1 MSVMGKTITCSRY
14 FGRRIKVEAMT
25 SSHDPSQADSLDARL
40 DALEDRI
47 ARSEARLAAA
57 EDELAI
63 LRILGAYSPRV
74 DSGDAE
80 GVAGLWTDDG
90 VYDVDTGRLDGHAGL
105 VDMVTGDA
113 HQGLIAHGCG
123 HVPSL
128 PVVLLDGDRAVATGY
143 TQLVVRSS
151 KPGRYTVLRV
161 TASRW
166 ELERRGDV
174 DAPDRGWR
182 VVLRTAR
189 AVTDDG
195 EGRALLGR
203 SREV

>member
-1 MSVMGKTITCSRY
+1 
-14 FGRRIKVEAMT
+14 MT
-25 SSHDPSQADSLDARL
+25 PSTDTDRL
-40 DALEDRI
+40 DAL
-47 ARSEARLAAA
+47 EARLAAA
-57 EDELAI
+57 ESRVDAAEGRVEATETRLDLAADELAV
-63 LRILGAYSPRV
+63 LRILAAYSPRV

-80 GVAGLWTDDG
+80 GVAALWTEDG
-90 VYDVDTGRLDGHAGL
+90 VYDVDTGRLDGHDGL
-105 VDMVTGDA
+105 VEMVHGEM

-128 PVVLLDGDRAVATGY
+128 PLVLLDGDRAVATGY

-166 ELERRGDV
+166 ELERRGPV

-203 SREV
+203 SGDR

>member
-1 MSVMGKTITCSRY
+1 
-14 FGRRIKVEAMT
+14 MT
-25 SSHDPSQADSLDARL
+25 SSPDTARL
-40 DALEDRI
+40 DALE
-47 ARSEARLAAA
+47 ARLASAEARISETHSRLDAA
-57 EDELAI
+57 QDELAV
-63 LRILGAYSPRV
+63 LRILAAYSPRV

-80 GVAGLWTDDG
+80 GVAELWTEDG
-90 VYDVDTGRLDGHAGL
+90 TYDVDTGVLEGHEDL
-105 VDMVTGDA
+105 TDMVRGDA
-113 HQGLIAHGCG
+113 HQGLISHGCG

-128 PVVLLDGDRAVATGY
+128 PLVLVDGDRAVATGY

-166 ELERRGDV
+166 ELERRGPV
-174 DAPDRGWR
+174 EAPDRGWR

-195 EGRALLGR
+195 EGRALLAR
-203 SREV
+203 SREG

>member
-1 MSVMGKTITCSRY
+1 MDAHPDTDRT
-14 FGRRIKVEAMT
+14 
-25 SSHDPSQADSLDARL
+25 DPARTETL
-40 DALEDRI
+40 
-47 ARSEARLAAA
+47 EARLAALEEGLTATQQRLATA
-57 EDELAI
+57 EAAQGRAADELAV
-63 LRILGAYSPRV
+63 LRIVAAYSPRV

-80 GVAGLWTDDG
+80 GVAGLWTEDG
-90 VYDVDTGRLDGHAGL
+90 VYDVDTGVLEGHQGL
-105 VDMVTGDA
+105 ADMVRGDA

-123 HVPSL
+123 HVPGL

-151 KPGRYTVLRV
+151 RPGRYSVLRV
-161 TASRW
+161 TANRW
-166 ELERRGDV
+166 ELERRGPV
-174 DAPDRGWR
+174 EAPDRGWR

-203 SREV
+203 SSDG

>member
-1 MSVMGKTITCSRY
+1 
-14 FGRRIKVEAMT
+14 MT
-25 SSHDPSQADSLDARL
+25 PADTPSGPHPASPDASSRL
-40 DALEDRI
+40 DALE
-47 ARSEARLAAA
+47 ARMAEAEARTDRAESRLGLAQ
-57 EDELAI
+57 DELAV

-80 GVAGLWTDDG
+80 GVAGLWTSDG
-90 VYDVDTGRLDGHAGL
+90 VYDVDTGVLDGHEGL
-105 VDMVTGDA
+105 EEMVRGDD

-151 KPGRYTVLRV
+151 RPGRYTVLRV

-166 ELERRGDV
+166 ELERRGSAD
-174 DAPDRGWR
+174 DPDRGWR

-189 AVTDDG
+189 ALTDDG

-203 SREV
+203 SRQR

>member
-1 MSVMGKTITCSRY
+1 
-14 FGRRIKVEAMT
+14 MT
-25 SSHDPSQADSLDARL
+25 SSPDTARL
-40 DALEDRI
+40 DALEARLVSAEARI
-47 ARSEARLAAA
+47 SEAHTRLDAAQ
-57 EDELAI
+57 DELAI
-63 LRILGAYSPRV
+63 LRILAAYSPRV

-80 GVAGLWTDDG
+80 GVAELWTEDG
-90 VYDVDTGRLDGHAGL
+90 TYDVDTGVLEGHDGL
-105 VDMVTGDA
+105 TEMVSGDA

-128 PVVLLDGDRAVATGY
+128 PLVLVDGDRAVATGY

-166 ELERRGDV
+166 ELERRGPV
-174 DAPDRGWR
+174 EAPDRGWR

-195 EGRALLGR
+195 EGRALLAR
-203 SREV
+203 SREG

>member
-1 MSVMGKTITCSRY
+1 
-14 FGRRIKVEAMT
+14 MT
-25 SSHDPSQADSLDARL
+25 SSSDLPDPASLAARLASVEARIAETESRL
-40 DALEDRI
+40 DA
-47 ARSEARLAAA
+47 AQ
-57 EDELAI
+57 DELAI

-80 GVAGLWTDDG
+80 AVAELWTPDG
-90 VYDVDTGRLDGHAGL
+90 VYDVDTGRLDGHDDL
-105 VDMVTGDA
+105 VEMVRGDA

-128 PVVLLDGDRAVATGY
+128 PVVLLDGDSAVATGY

-151 KPGRYTVLRV
+151 RPGRYTVLRV
-161 TASRW
+161 TANRW
-166 ELERRGDV
+166 ELERRGPV
-174 DAPDRGWR
+174 DAADRGWR

-195 EGRALLGR
+195 EGRQLLAR
-203 SREV
+203 SRER

>member
-1 MSVMGKTITCSRY
+1 
-14 FGRRIKVEAMT
+14 MT
-25 SSHDPSQADSLDARL
+25 ASSNVPDL
-40 DALEDRI
+40 DALTARLASVEARI
-47 ARSEARLAAA
+47 AENEGRLAAA

-63 LRILGAYSPRV
+63 LQLLASYSPRV

-80 GVAGLWTDDG
+80 GVAELWTDDG
-90 VYDVDTGRLDGHAGL
+90 VYDVDTGVLEGHDGL
-105 VDMVTGDA
+105 EKMVNGDA

-151 KPGRYTVLRV
+151 RPGRYTVMRV

-166 ELERRGDV
+166 ELERRGPV

-195 EGRALLGR
+195 EGRQLLGR
-203 SREV
+203 SRDR

>member
-1 MSVMGKTITCSRY
+1 MNP
-14 FGRRIKVEAMT
+14 
-25 SSHDPSQADSLDARL
+25 HLDSTRPDTLDARL
-40 DALEDRI
+40 AALEEGLN
-47 ARSEARLAAA
+47 ATQQRLAIAEAA
-57 EDELAI
+57 QGRAADELAV
-63 LRILGAYSPRV
+63 LRIVAAYSPRV

-80 GVAGLWTDDG
+80 GVAGLWTEDG
-90 VYDVDTGRLDGHAGL
+90 VYDVDTGVLEGHRGL
-105 VDMVTGDA
+105 AEMVRSDA

-123 HVPSL
+123 HVPGL
-128 PVVLLDGDRAVATGY
+128 PVVLLDGDRAIATGY

-151 KPGRYTVLRV
+151 RPGRYSVLRV
-161 TASRW
+161 TANRW
-166 ELERRGDV
+166 ELQRRGPV

-203 SREV
+203 SSDG

>member
-1 MSVMGKTITCSRY
+1 
-14 FGRRIKVEAMT
+14 MT
-25 SSHDPSQADSLDARL
+25 SSSEASRLDSLETRL
-40 DALEDRI
+40 TSLETRLNDTH
-47 ARSEARLAAA
+47 ARLATA

-63 LRILGAYSPRV
+63 LRLLAAYSPRV

-80 GVAGLWTDDG
+80 GVAELWTEDG
-90 VYDVDTGRLDGHAGL
+90 VYDVDTGVLEGHAGL
-105 VDMVTGDA
+105 VEMVHGDA

-128 PVVLLDGDRAVATGY
+128 PVVLLDGDHAVATGY

-151 KPGRYTVLRV
+151 RPGRYTVLRV

-166 ELERRGDV
+166 ELERRGRV

-203 SREV
+203 SRER

>member
-1 MSVMGKTITCSRY
+1 MG
-14 FGRRIKVEAMT
+14 AMT
-25 SSHDPSQADSLDARL
+25 SSSEASRLDSLDARL
-40 DALEDRI
+40 ASLETRLTDTHDRLS
-47 ARSEARLAAA
+47 RA

-63 LRILGAYSPRV
+63 LRLLASYSPRV

-80 GVAGLWTDDG
+80 GVAELWTEDG
-90 VYDVDTGRLDGHAGL
+90 VYDVDTGRLEGHEGL
-105 VDMVTGDA
+105 TEMVQGDA

-128 PVVLLDGDRAVATGY
+128 PVVLLDWDRAVATGY

-151 KPGRYTVLRV
+151 RPGRYNVLRV

-166 ELERRGDV
+166 ELERRGPV

-189 AVTDDG
+189 AVSDDG

-203 SREV
+203 SRER

>member
-1 MSVMGKTITCSRY
+1 MDGGT
-14 FGRRIKVEAMT
+14 
-25 SSHDPSQADSLDARL
+25 DATRL
-40 DALEDRI
+40 DALD
-47 ARSEARLAAA
+47 ARLAAA
-57 EDELAI
+57 EERLAGADARIAAAEAGLARAADELAVI
-63 LRILGAYSPRV
+63 RILASYSPRV

-80 GVAGLWTDDG
+80 GVAALWTEDG
-90 VYDVDTGRLDGHAGL
+90 VYDVDTGRLDGRAGIEE
-105 VDMVTGDA
+105 MVRGEA

-143 TQLVVRSS
+143 TQLVARSS
-151 KPGRYTVLRV
+151 RPGRYTVLRV

-166 ELERRGDV
+166 ELERRGPV

-203 SREV
+203 SRAG

>member
-1 MSVMGKTITCSRY
+1 MDGGT
-14 FGRRIKVEAMT
+14 
-25 SSHDPSQADSLDARL
+25 DATRL
-40 DALEDRI
+40 DALD
-47 ARSEARLAAA
+47 ARLAAA
-57 EDELAI
+57 EERLAGADARIAAAEAGLARAADELAVM
-63 LRILGAYSPRV
+63 RILASYSPRV

-80 GVAGLWTDDG
+80 GVAALWTEDG
-90 VYDVDTGRLDGHAGL
+90 VYDVDTGRLDGRAGIEE
-105 VDMVTGDA
+105 MVRGEA

-143 TQLVVRSS
+143 TQLVARSS
-151 KPGRYTVLRV
+151 RPGRYTVLRV

-166 ELERRGDV
+166 ELERRGPV

-203 SREV
+203 SRAG

>member
-1 MSVMGKTITCSRY
+1 MIDGSDT
-14 FGRRIKVEAMT
+14 
-25 SSHDPSQADSLDARL
+25 ARL
-40 DALEDRI
+40 DALE
-47 ARSEARLAAA
+47 ARLTSTETGLATARAELARAA
-57 EDELAI
+57 DELAV
-63 LRILGAYSPRV
+63 LRLLASYSPRV

-80 GVAGLWTDDG
+80 GVAELWTDDG
-90 VYDVDTGRLDGHAGL
+90 VYDVDTGVLEGHEGL
-105 VDMVTGDA
+105 REMVHGDA

-123 HVPSL
+123 HVPGL

-143 TQLVVRSS
+143 TQLAVRSS
-151 KPGRYTVLRV
+151 RPGRYTVMRV

-166 ELERRGDV
+166 ELERRGRV

-203 SREV
+203 SRER

>member
-1 MSVMGKTITCSRY
+1 
-14 FGRRIKVEAMT
+14 MT
-25 SSHDPSQADSLDARL
+25 SSSEAVSLDSLDTRLAALEARL
-40 DALEDRI
+40 TDTHD
-47 ARSEARLAAA
+47 RLAAA

-63 LRILGAYSPRV
+63 LRILAAYSLRV
-74 DSGDAE
+74 DSGDAQ
-80 GVAGLWTDDG
+80 GVAELWTSDG
-90 VYDVDTGRLDGHAGL
+90 VYDVDTGRLEGHDGL
-105 VDMVTGDA
+105 VEMVTGDA

-128 PVVLLDGDRAVATGY
+128 PVVVLDGDRAVATGY
-143 TQLVVRSS
+143 TQLVVLSS
-151 KPGRYTVLRV
+151 KPGRYTVVRV

-166 ELERRGDV
+166 ELERRGPV

-189 AVTDDG
+189 AMTDDG

-203 SREV
+203 SRER

>member
-1 MSVMGKTITCSRY
+1 MASPHD
-14 FGRRIKVEAMT
+14 
-25 SSHDPSQADSLDARL
+25 SSRL
-40 DALEDRI
+40 DALE
-47 ARSEARLAAA
+47 ERLAAA
-57 EDELAI
+57 EARLASTQDRVTESLARLDAAQDELAV
-63 LRILGAYSPRV
+63 LRILAAYSPRV

-80 GVAGLWTDDG
+80 GVASLWTSDG
-90 VYDVDTGRLDGHAGL
+90 VYDVDTGRLDGHGDL
-105 VDMVTGDA
+105 VEMVTGEA
-113 HQGLIAHGCG
+113 HQGLIHHGCG

-128 PVVLLDGDRAVATGY
+128 PLVLVDGDRAVATGY

-166 ELERRGDV
+166 ELERRGDA

-203 SREV
+203 SREM

>member
-1 MSVMGKTITCSRY
+1 MDTHPDTDRP
-14 FGRRIKVEAMT
+14 
-25 SSHDPSQADSLDARL
+25 DPT
-40 DALEDRI
+40 
-47 ARSEARLAAA
+47 RSDTTGSRLAALEEGLASARRRLSAA
-57 EDELAI
+57 EAGLARAADELAV
-63 LRILGAYSPRV
+63 LRIVAAYSPRV

-80 GVAGLWTDDG
+80 GVAGLWTEDG
-90 VYDVDTGRLDGHAGL
+90 VYDVDTGVLEGHQGL
-105 VDMVTGDA
+105 AEMVRGEA

-123 HVPSL
+123 HVPGL

-151 KPGRYTVLRV
+151 RPGRYTVLRV
-161 TASRW
+161 TANRW
-166 ELERRGDV
+166 ELERRGPE

-203 SREV
+203 SGDR

>member
-1 MSVMGKTITCSRY
+1 
-14 FGRRIKVEAMT
+14 MT
-25 SSHDPSQADSLDARL
+25 SSSEAVSLDSLDTRLAVLEARL
-40 DALEDRI
+40 TDTHD
-47 ARSEARLAAA
+47 RLAAA

-63 LRILGAYSPRV
+63 LRILAAYSPRV
-74 DSGDAE
+74 DSGDAQ
-80 GVAGLWTDDG
+80 GVAELWISDG
-90 VYDVDTGRLDGHAGL
+90 VYDVDTGRLEGHDGL
-105 VDMVTGDA
+105 VEMVTGDA

-128 PVVLLDGDRAVATGY
+128 PVVVLDGDRAVATGY
-143 TQLVVRSS
+143 TQLVVLSS
-151 KPGRYTVLRV
+151 KPGRYTVVRV

-166 ELERRGDV
+166 ELERRGPV

-189 AVTDDG
+189 AMTDDG

-203 SREV
+203 SRER

>member
-1 MSVMGKTITCSRY
+1 MDLMISPS
-14 FGRRIKVEAMT
+14 EA
-25 SSHDPSQADSLDARL
+25 SRL
-40 DALEDRI
+40 DALE
-47 ARSEARLAAA
+47 SRLAATEHRLDAA
-57 EDELAI
+57 EAGLTLAADELAI
-63 LRILGAYSPRV
+63 MRILAAYSPRV

-80 GVAGLWTDDG
+80 GVAGLWTQDG
-90 VYDVDTGRLDGHAGL
+90 VYDVDTGLLEGHTGL
-105 VDMVTGDA
+105 EEMVRGDA

-128 PVVLLDGDRAVATGY
+128 PLVLLDSDRAVATGY

-166 ELERRGDV
+166 ELERRGPV

-203 SREV
+203 SGDR

>member
-1 MSVMGKTITCSRY
+1 
-14 FGRRIKVEAMT
+14 MT
-25 SSHDPSQADSLDARL
+25 QGADTARL
-40 DALEDRI
+40 DALE
-47 ARSEARLAAA
+47 ARLAATEAGLATTRA
-57 EDELAI
+57 ELDRAADELAV
-63 LRILGAYSPRV
+63 LRILAAYSPRV

-80 GVAGLWTDDG
+80 GVASLWTEDG
-90 VYDVDTGRLDGHAGL
+90 VYDVDTGLLEGHEGL
-105 VDMVTGDA
+105 VEMVRGDA

-166 ELERRGDV
+166 ELERRGPV

-203 SREV
+203 SREG

>member
-1 MSVMGKTITCSRY
+1 
-14 FGRRIKVEAMT
+14 MT
-25 SSHDPSQADSLDARL
+25 ASSNVPDL
-40 DALEDRI
+40 DALTARLASVEARI
-47 ARSEARLAAA
+47 AENEGRLAAA

-63 LRILGAYSPRV
+63 LQLLASYSPRV

-80 GVAGLWTDDG
+80 GVAELWTDDG
-90 VYDVDTGRLDGHAGL
+90 VYDVDTGVLEGHDGL
-105 VDMVTGDA
+105 VEMVNGDA

-151 KPGRYTVLRV
+151 RPGRYTVMRV

-166 ELERRGDV
+166 ELERRGPV

-195 EGRALLGR
+195 EGRQLLGR
-203 SREV
+203 SRDR

>member
-1 MSVMGKTITCSRY
+1 
-14 FGRRIKVEAMT
+14 MT
-25 SSHDPSQADSLDARL
+25 ASTDPSRL
-40 DALEDRI
+40 DALE
-47 ARSEARLAAA
+47 ARLAELENRTAAA
-57 EDELAI
+57 EAGLDLAADELAV
-63 LRILGAYSPRV
+63 LRLLASYSPRV

-80 GVAGLWTDDG
+80 GVAELWTEEG
-90 VYDVDTGRLDGHAGL
+90 VYDVDTGVLEGHDGL
-105 VDMVTGDA
+105 TEMVHGER
-113 HQGLIAHGCG
+113 HQGLIGHGCG

-128 PVVLLDGDRAVATGY
+128 PVVLLDGDHAVATGY

-151 KPGRYTVLRV
+151 RPGRYTVLRV

-166 ELERRGDV
+166 ELERRAPA

-182 VVLRTAR
+182 VTLRTAR

-203 SREV
+203 SRER

>member
-1 MSVMGKTITCSRY
+1 
-14 FGRRIKVEAMT
+14 MT
-25 SSHDPSQADSLDARL
+25 ASSNVPDL
-40 DALEDRI
+40 DALTARLASVEARI
-47 ARSEARLAAA
+47 AENEGRLAAA

-63 LRILGAYSPRV
+63 LQLLASYSPRV

-80 GVAGLWTDDG
+80 GVAELWTDDG
-90 VYDVDTGRLDGHAGL
+90 VYDVDTGVLEGHDGL
-105 VDMVTGDA
+105 VKMVNGDA

-151 KPGRYTVLRV
+151 RPGRYTVMRV

-166 ELERRGDV
+166 ELERRGPV

-195 EGRALLGR
+195 EGRQLLGR
-203 SREV
+203 SRDR

>member
-1 MSVMGKTITCSRY
+1 
-14 FGRRIKVEAMT
+14 MT
-25 SSHDPSQADSLDARL
+25 SSPDTDALTRRL
-40 DALEDRI
+40 DALE
-47 ARSEARLAAA
+47 ARVGTA

-63 LRILGAYSPRV
+63 LRLLAAYSPRV

-80 GVAGLWTDDG
+80 GVADLWTSDG
-90 VYDVDTGRLDGHAGL
+90 VYDVDTGRLEGHDGL
-105 VDMVTGDA
+105 VEMVEGEA

-128 PVVLLDGDRAVATGY
+128 PVVLLDGDEAVATGY

-151 KPGRYTVLRV
+151 RPGRYTVLRV

-166 ELERRGDV
+166 ELERVGPV

-203 SREV
+203 SRER

>member
-1 MSVMGKTITCSRY
+1 MAAGT
-14 FGRRIKVEAMT
+14 
-25 SSHDPSQADSLDARL
+25 DPNRL
-40 DALEDRI
+40 DAL
-47 ARSEARLAAA
+47 EARLAAA
-57 EDELAI
+57 EAGLARAADELAVM
-63 LRILGAYSPRV
+63 RILASYSPRV

-80 GVAGLWTDDG
+80 GVAALWTEDG
-90 VYDVDTGRLDGHAGL
+90 VYDVDTGRLDGRDGIEE
-105 VDMVTGDA
+105 MVRGEA

-143 TQLVVRSS
+143 TQLVARSS
-151 KPGRYTVLRV
+151 RPGRYTVLRV

-166 ELERRGDV
+166 ELERRGPV

-203 SREV
+203 SREG

>member
-1 MSVMGKTITCSRY
+1 
-14 FGRRIKVEAMT
+14 MT
-25 SSHDPSQADSLDARL
+25 SSSDPSRL
-40 DALEDRI
+40 DALE
-47 ARSEARLAAA
+47 ARLASAEARITDSLSRLDAA
-57 EDELAI
+57 QDELAVM
-63 LRILGAYSPRV
+63 RILAAYSPRV

-80 GVAGLWTDDG
+80 GVAALWTADG
-90 VYDVDTGRLDGHAGL
+90 VYDVDTGVLEGHDGL
-105 VDMVTGDA
+105 TEMVNGAA

-128 PVVLLDGDRAVATGY
+128 PLVLVDGDRAVATGY

-166 ELERRGDV
+166 ELERRGSV

-195 EGRALLGR
+195 EGRQLLAR
-203 SREV
+203 SSDG

>member
-1 MSVMGKTITCSRY
+1 
-14 FGRRIKVEAMT
+14 MT
-25 SSHDPSQADSLDARL
+25 SSSEASRL
-40 DALEDRI
+40 ASLEDRL
-47 ARSEARLAAA
+47 ASLEARLGDTHDRLATA

-63 LRILGAYSPRV
+63 LRILAAYSPRV

-80 GVAGLWTDDG
+80 GVAALWTEDG
-90 VYDVDTGRLDGHAGL
+90 VYDVDTGVLNGHDGL
-105 VDMVTGDA
+105 VEMVNGDA
-113 HQGLIAHGCG
+113 HQGLIHHGCG

-128 PVVLLDGDRAVATGY
+128 PLVLVAGDRAVATGY

-151 KPGRYTVLRV
+151 KPGRYTVVRV

-166 ELERRGDV
+166 ELERRGPA

-203 SREV
+203 SRDA

>member
-1 MSVMGKTITCSRY
+1 
-14 FGRRIKVEAMT
+14 MT
-25 SSHDPSQADSLDARL
+25 SSSETSRLDSLDARL
-40 DALEDRI
+40 ASLETRLTETHD
-47 ARSEARLAAA
+47 RLARA

-63 LRILGAYSPRV
+63 LRLIASYSPRV

-80 GVAGLWTDDG
+80 GVAGLWNPDG
-90 VYDVDTGRLDGHAGL
+90 VYDVDTGLLDGRDEL
-105 VDMVTGDA
+105 EEMVRGEA

-128 PVVLLDGDRAVATGY
+128 PVVLVDGDRAVATGY

-151 KPGRYTVLRV
+151 RPGRYTVIRL
-161 TASRW
+161 TANRW
-166 ELERRGDV
+166 QLVRRGPV

-182 VVLRTAR
+182 VELRTAR

-195 EGRALLGR
+195 EGRRLLGR
-203 SREV
+203 SREG

>member
-1 MSVMGKTITCSRY
+1 MDR
-14 FGRRIKVEAMT
+14 MT
-25 SSHDPSQADSLDARL
+25 SSPGPSSPDTLDARL
-40 DALEDRI
+40 AAVEARI
-47 ARSEARLAAA
+47 AETEGRLAAA

-74 DSGDAE
+74 DSGDAD
-80 GVAGLWTDDG
+80 GVAALWTSDG
-90 VYDVDTGRLDGHAGL
+90 VYDVDTGRLDGHDGL
-105 VDMVTGDA
+105 VEMVRSDD

-128 PVVLLDGDRAVATGY
+128 PVVLVDGDRAVATGY

-151 KPGRYTVLRV
+151 RPGRFTVLRV

-166 ELERRGDV
+166 ELERRGPRE
-174 DAPDRGWR
+174 AADRGWR

-189 AVTDDG
+189 VMGDDG
-195 EGRALLGR
+195 EGRAVLGR
-203 SREV
+203 SGER

>member
-1 MSVMGKTITCSRY
+1 MDNELDTRQFAQDV
-14 FGRRIKVEAMT
+14 
-25 SSHDPSQADSLDARL
+25 DARL
-40 DALEDRI
+40 QAL
-47 ARSEARLAAA
+47 EARLAATEA
-57 EDELAI
+57 GLDRAADELAV
-63 LRILGAYSPRV
+63 LRLLASYSPRV

-80 GVAGLWTDDG
+80 GVAELWTEDG
-90 VYDVDTGRLDGHAGL
+90 VYDVDTGLLEGHAGL
-105 VDMVTGDA
+105 VEMVNGEA

-151 KPGRYTVLRV
+151 KPGRYTVVRV

-166 ELERRGDV
+166 ELERRGPV

-203 SREV
+203 SRER

>member
-1 MSVMGKTITCSRY
+1 M
-14 FGRRIKVEAMT
+14 
-25 SSHDPSQADSLDARL
+25 ADAETGLAR
-40 DALEDRI
+40 
-47 ARSEARLAAA
+47 AA
-57 EDELAI
+57 DELAVVR
-63 LRILGAYSPRV
+63 LLASYSPRV

-80 GVAGLWTDDG
+80 GVAALWTEDG
-90 VYDVDTGRLDGHAGL
+90 VYDVDTGRLDGHAGIEA
-105 VDMVTGDA
+105 MVRGDA

-128 PVVLLDGDRAVATGY
+128 PVVLVDGDRAVATGY
-143 TQLVVRSS
+143 TQLVARSS
-151 KPGRYTVLRV
+151 RPGRYTVLRV

-166 ELERRGDV
+166 ELERRGPV

-195 EGRALLGR
+195 EGRRLLGR
-203 SREV
+203 SREG